1 MPSRTKSTVD
11 EIRARFDADVERFSN
26 LETGQAA
33 TMDAVTCMGL
43 LTRSAAVS
51 SPHAT
56 AALDLGCGAGNFSLS
71 LRKDLPGLR
80 FTLVDLSEPMLQRAR
95 QRLGAGVE
103 ATIAGDMRALD
114 FASGSFDIIVAAAV
128 LHHLRT
134 PKEWEALFRNFFRWL
149 RPGGGLWIFDLVSH
163 EGAVIESLMQ
173 ARYGAYLEEKGGAE
187 YRDRVFSYIERED
200 TPTPLTYQLSLLERV
215 GFQSRDVLH
224 KNACF
229 AAFGALKRS

>member
-71 LRKDLPGLR
+71 LQKDLPGQR

-95 QRLGAGVE
+95 ERLGAGVE

-114 FASGSFDIIVAAAV
+114 FAPGSFDIIVAAAV

-134 PKEWEALFRNFFRWL
+134 PGEWEALFRNIFRWL

-163 EGAVIESLMQ
+163 ESTAIESLMQ
-173 ARYGAYLEEKGGAE
+173 ARYGAYLEEKGGTE
-187 YRDRVFSYIERED
+187 YRERVFSYIERED
-200 TPTPLTYQLSLLERV
+200 TPTSLTYQLSLLDQV
-215 GFQSRDVLH
+215 GFQSTDVLH